1 MKKNFL
7 IDSSGYVLKLLQ
19 KILDT
24 NIEIQGLHNI
34 PKDNPRI
41 FVANHF
47 TRMEA
52 LVVPYWLY
60 HKTNKKVGV
69 IADDSIF
76 ISFFGDLLKKIGALS
91 KSHPHRDN
99 IIMGDILQ
107 GKKDW
112 LIFPEGLMVKGKR
125 IIKEEDEH
133 YSVKIDGVT
142 KKVFTG
148 AAYFGLN
155 SQLLREDYLHDK
167 ISDKERFAKKYFL
180 NNITDINKNETMMV
194 PINISYSPIRTGNN
208 FLVDI
213 AKKLID
219 NLNDVLLEELEIEG
233 NIILNSK
240 IIIQILEPVSLKNIT
255 ENIHILHDCDTGHN
269 HNNHNNHNKH
279 HKHHNHTDI
288 INKYRRVL
296 TNDFMKKIYENT
308 TIRFDHIFALVL
320 YFTTID
326 IISKEHFKRLI
337 YIVSKE
343 IKDSKL
349 FYDSDIDTDII
360 ELISYEKFEP
370 FEDVMSVAIKDGII
384 IEADDHYIINKDNLL
399 EGYTHHTIRLKNI
412 LKVVLNEVLIID
424 DIVNLVQSYSSLS
437 EQNINFI
444 LSKKLMDEEMDEYK
458 TDREAFSDDEDLKH
472 IDIGKP
478 YFFDKTDSKTV
489 VVAIHGFSSAPTEV
503 HELATYLH
511 DKNISVYAPRLKGH
525 GTTPLDLQNVS
536 WKQWYD
542 SLSRAIIIASLKYE
556 NVYVAGFSAGGLLAL
571 LSSQKQC
578 PQLKGIVCINAA
590 LKLKDLR
597 VKALVPAVNLWN
609 DIVSSVNIHDLK
621 KDYVDNIAEHPEINY
636 DKHYVKSIFQLNALM
651 NKTQKEL
658 HHVELPTLII
668 QGKNDPV
675 VDPISAKEIYKAIK
689 SKQKA
694 VVYVDHDSHVIIKSD
709 DNKIVFDEIIKFISY
724 T

>member
-34 PKDNPRI
+34 PKDHPRI

-60 HKTNKKVGV
+60 HKTNRKVGV

-76 ISFFGDLLKKIGALS
+76 VSFFGHILKNIGALS
-91 KSHPHRDN
+91 KSHPNRDN
-99 IIMGDILQ
+99 IIMGDILE

-112 LIFPEGLMVKGKR
+112 LIFPEGIMVKGKR

-167 ISDKERFAKKYFL
+167 ITDKERFAKKYLL
-180 NNITDINKNETMMV
+180 NNIDDICKNETMMV
-194 PINISYSPIRTGNN
+194 PVNISYSPIRTGNN

-219 NLNDVLLEELEIEG
+219 KLNDRLLEELEIEG

-240 IIIQILEPVSLKNIT
+240 IIIQILEPISLKKIT
-255 ENIHILHDCDTGHN
+255 NDVHILKDSQESH
-269 HNNHNNHNKH
+269 KH

-308 TIRFDHIFALVL
+308 TVRFDHIFVLVL

-326 IISKEHFKRLI
+326 IINKEHFKRLI
-337 YIVSKE
+337 YLLAKE
-343 IKDSKL
+343 IKYNKL
-349 FYDSDIDTDII
+349 FYDNDIDTNII
-360 ELISYEKFEP
+360 ELISYEHCEP
-370 FEDVMSVAIKDGII
+370 FEDVLSVAVKDGII
-384 IEADDHYIINKDNLL
+384 IIANDNYIINRENLL

-412 LKVVLNEVLIID
+412 LKVVLNEVLIIH
-424 DIVNLVQSYSSLS
+424 DIVNLVQSYSSVS
-437 EQNINFI
+437 QENINFI
-444 LSKKLMDEEMDEYK
+444 ITKKLIDEETEEFEI
-458 TDREAFSDDEDLKH
+458 DRKLFIADADLKNEN
-472 IDIGKP
+472 IGKP
-478 YFFDKTDSKTV
+478 YFFDVKDSKTV
-489 VVAIHGFSSAPTEV
+489 VIAIHGFSSAPAEV
-503 HELATYLH
+503 HELSTYLRSK
-511 DKNISVYAPRLKGH
+511 DINVYAPRLRGH
-525 GTTPLDLQNVS
+525 GTSPLDLQDTS

-542 SLSRAIIIASLKYE
+542 SLSRAIAIASIKYE
-556 NVYVAGFSAGGLLAL
+556 NIYVAGFSAGGLLAL
-571 LSSQKQC
+571 LSSLKEC
-578 PQLKGIVCINAA
+578 PQLKGVICINAA
-590 LKLKDLR
+590 LKLNDIR
-597 VKALVPAVNLWN
+597 VKTLVPAVNLWN
-609 DIVSSVNIHDLK
+609 EIVSSISIEDLRKEYVNND
-621 KDYVDNIAEHPEINY
+621 AEHPDINY
-636 DKHYVKSIFQLNALM
+636 DKHYVKSIFQLNELM
-651 NKTQKEL
+651 KATQKEL
-658 HHVELPTLII
+658 HNVKLPTLII

-675 VDPISAKEIYKAIK
+675 VDPSSAHDIYLGIQSKDKAI
-689 SKQKA
+689 
-694 VVYVDHDSHVIIKSD
+694 VYFDHDSHVIIKSD
-709 DNKIVFDEIIKFISY
+709 NNEDVFDEIVKFISY
-724 T
+724 